1 MIYVELQMKPQLN
14 KKISKFM
21 CLTFPCATLYRPES
35 FFTPTAA
42 AIYDYTLDDR
52 HEAFWRSVR

>member
-1 MIYVELQMKPQLN
+1 
-14 KKISKFM
+14 M
-21 CLTFPCATLYRPES
+21 CLTFPCATVYRPES

-52 HEAFWRSVR
+52 HEAFWQSVR